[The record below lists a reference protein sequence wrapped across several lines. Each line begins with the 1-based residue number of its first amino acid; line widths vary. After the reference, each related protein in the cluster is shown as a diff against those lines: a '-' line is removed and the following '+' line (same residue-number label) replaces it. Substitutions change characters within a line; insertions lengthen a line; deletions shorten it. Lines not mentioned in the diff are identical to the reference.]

1 MRWRFALMLVATG
14 LSWAGIAGAAQQSG
28 EGYVRSIYETLP
40 DSDWTKL
47 HYAPKL
53 EALIRRNQACEK
65 ATRGICRLDFD
76 PLCGCQD
83 FADDYR
89 MDSIRSLSASRVE
102 VVIDNGGRQVIK
114 IDLEPLGARWAIADI
129 HHKDVPSLVALLSRD
144 VSKE

>member
-1 MRWRFALMLVATG
+1 MRWRAASLLVAAG
-14 LSWAGIAGAAQQSG
+14 WLWAGVAPAAQQSA
-28 EGYVRSIYETLP
+28 EDYVLSIYEVLP

-53 EALIRRNQACEK
+53 DVLIRRDQACAK
-65 ATRGICRLDFD
+65 ATRAICRLDFD

-83 FADDYR
+83 FAGDYR
-89 MDSIRSLSASRVE
+89 LESIRSLSATRVE
-102 VVIDNGGRQVIK
+102 VVIDNGGRQVIT